1 MSFVALL
8 YGRECSIE
16 MGPLG
21 DLGMSFVALL
31 CGRECSIRIFS
42 FNNLTS
48 SNYYVEGAPPSP
60 S

>member
-16 MGPLG
+16 
-21 DLGMSFVALL
+21 
-31 CGRECSIRIFS
+31 IFS
-42 FNNLTS
+42 FNNLTLN
-48 SNYYVEGAPPSP
+48 NYYVEGAPPSP